1 VPKGKIMARTL
12 QEEIAKKQ
20 PFDSPEIEAFL
31 NILRTSS
38 VLKCPFD
45 RLFKHHGISSAGY
58 NVLRILK
65 AAGED
70 GATCSA
76 VGKMLVA
83 SVPDVTR
90 LIDRLTEDKLVDRKR
105 ETQDR
110 RVVMVK
116 ITPRGLA
123 LLDKLLEPLETL
135 HKSQLSHMS
144 ATDLQT
150 LSRLLE
156 LARSPKG

>member
-1 VPKGKIMARTL
+1 MARTL
-12 QEEIAKKQ
+12 QEEISKKQ
-20 PFDSPEIEAFL
+20 PFDSPEVEAFL
-31 NILRTSS
+31 NIQRSAS
-38 VLKCPFD
+38 VLKSPFD
-45 RLFKHHGISSAGY
+45 RLFKQHGISTAGY

-65 AAGED
+65 GAGEN
-70 GATCSA
+70 GATCSD
-76 VGKMLVA
+76 VGRMLVTA
-83 SVPDVTR
+83 VPDVTR

-123 LLDKLLEPLETL
+123 LIEKVDPPLRQL
-135 HKSQLSHMS
+135 HIDQLSHM
-144 ATDLQT
+144 APADLQT